1 MNLGVL
7 TAFFKPIESNFSKAF
22 SKNTICRCS
31 CCLYGQENRRIH
43 TITLLCSN
51 THYLPKGWE
60 QILTRVTGRL
70 FLLTRIK
77 VLPNKERIP
86 YWVCI
91 SSAMHRPMPCAPPVT
106 TAILSLNSMMVSV
119 YYYCFGMTT
128 FIRSTF
134 IFSQTPSRTYGPP
147 DRYASSSVRW

>member
-7 TAFFKPIESNFSKAF
+7 TAFLKPIESNYSKAF
-22 SKNTICRCS
+22 SKNTICRWS

-60 QILTRVTGRL
+60 QILTRATGRL

-86 YWVCI
+86 YWGLYIEWAVLGSSRHIQGYMCLSCNLQSDRCQSFFI
-91 SSAMHRPMPCAPPVT
+91 SGCPK
-106 TAILSLNSMMVSV
+106 
-119 YYYCFGMTT
+119 
-128 FIRSTF
+128 
-134 IFSQTPSRTYGPP
+134 
-147 DRYASSSVRW
+147 DE

>member
-7 TAFFKPIESNFSKAF
+7 TAFLKPIESNFSKAF
-22 SKNTICRCS
+22 SKNTICRRS

-60 QILTRVTGRL
+60 QILTRATGRL

-77 VLPNKERIP
+77 VLQNKERIP
-86 YWVCI
+86 YWRKGLIKDACPAFDVNGMSGKEKDYLRALLMERKHLLNRMLLC
-91 SSAMHRPMPCAPPVT
+91 T
-106 TAILSLNSMMVSV
+106 TAEAH
-119 YYYCFGMTT
+119 G
-128 FIRSTF
+128 
-134 IFSQTPSRTYGPP
+134 
-147 DRYASSSVRW
+147 